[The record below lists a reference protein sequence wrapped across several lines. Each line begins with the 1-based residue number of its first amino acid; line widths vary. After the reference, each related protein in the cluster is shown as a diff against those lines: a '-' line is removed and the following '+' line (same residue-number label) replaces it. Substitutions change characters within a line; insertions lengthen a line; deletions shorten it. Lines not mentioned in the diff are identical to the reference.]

1 LLNLTRINK
10 VEIRLHS
17 SQNEQYKH
25 KLSKRMLAF
34 AKDISMK
41 EPNHPEEGKNSELKE
56 YMDYQRALDH
66 ERLIYHA
73 LDYSKTELQNS
84 ITKLQDKQEKLE
96 DYLKNNFPISYKP
109 LKSADIIIFMLRKLI
124 NGHNSSNNWYK
135 MNAYYHALVYDCI
148 KYFTAFYNTTIQ
160 KNSEKAEEFKISKGI
175 EVDFDDWTHLFFPD
189 LDFHLGKNV
198 DGSQYPFAKRNK
210 AIEESITKEVD
221 AGKSFEEALQVVK
234 EKHDI
239 DDACTDFLKN
249 KEISKE
255 NMELFYTS
263 AENPIYEYLTER
275 EDGSWGAVEGE
286 SLLDQAYYLGS
297 TLKVWVW
304 RKKEDAESTME
315 GMSSVLKK

>member
-1 LLNLTRINK
+1 
-10 VEIRLHS
+10 
-17 SQNEQYKH
+17 
-25 KLSKRMLAF
+25 MLAF
-34 AKDISMK
+34 AKDITIK
-41 EPNHPEEGKNSELKE
+41 DPNHPEEAKNSELKE
-56 YMDYQRALDH
+56 YMNYQRSLDH

-84 ITKLQDKQEKLE
+84 MTEFRDKKEKL
-96 DYLKNNFPISYKP
+96 DNYLKNQFKICYTS
-109 LKSADIIIFMLRKLI
+109 LKSADTVIFMLRKLI

-135 MNAYYHALVYDCI
+135 MNAYYYALVYDCI
-148 KYFTAFYNTTIQ
+148 KSFISFHNSIIQ
-160 KNSEKAEEFKISKGI
+160 KNPDKAQEFNISNGT
-175 EVDFDDWTHLFFPD
+175 EVDFDDWIHLFFHD
-189 LDFHLGKNV
+189 LDFHIGNNL

-210 AIEESITKEVD
+210 AIEEHIAKEVK
-221 AGKSFEEALQVVK
+221 AGNPFEEALQTVK
-234 EKHDI
+234 EKHEI
-239 DDACTDFLKN
+239 EDASIDFLTN
-249 KEISKE
+249 KEISKD

-315 GMSSVLKK
+315 DMSSMLKK

>member
-1 LLNLTRINK
+1 
-10 VEIRLHS
+10 
-17 SQNEQYKH
+17 
-25 KLSKRMLAF
+25 MLAF

-73 LDYSKTELQNS
+73 LDYSKTELQNN
-84 ITKLQDKQEKLE
+84 ITKLQGGQEKLE

-109 LKSADIIIFMLRKLI
+109 LKSADTIIFMLRKLI

-148 KYFTAFYNTTIQ
+148 KYFTAFYNTIIQ
-160 KNSEKAEEFKISKGI
+160 KNPEKAEEFKVSKGI

-189 LDFHLGKNV
+189 LDFHLGKTV
-198 DGSQYPFAKRNK
+198 DGSQYPFSKRNK

>member
-1 LLNLTRINK
+1 
-10 VEIRLHS
+10 
-17 SQNEQYKH
+17 
-25 KLSKRMLAF
+25 MLAF

-73 LDYSKTELQNS
+73 LDYSKTELQNN
-84 ITKLQDKQEKLE
+84 ITKLQGEQEKLE
-96 DYLKNNFPISYKP
+96 DYLKNNFAISYKP
-109 LKSADIIIFMLRKLI
+109 LQSADTIIFMLRKLI

-148 KYFTAFYNTTIQ
+148 KIFTAFYNTIIQ
-160 KNSEKAEEFKISKGI
+160 KNPEEAEEFKISKGI
-175 EVDFDDWTHLFFPD
+175 EIDFDDWTHLFFPD

-198 DGSQYPFAKRNK
+198 ESSQYPFAKRNK
-210 AIEESITKEVD
+210 AIEENITKEVD

-239 DDACTDFLKN
+239 DDACTDFLQN
-249 KEISKE
+249 KEISKG

>member
-1 LLNLTRINK
+1 
-10 VEIRLHS
+10 
-17 SQNEQYKH
+17 
-25 KLSKRMLAF
+25 
-34 AKDISMK
+34 
-41 EPNHPEEGKNSELKE
+41 
-56 YMDYQRALDH
+56 
-66 ERLIYHA
+66 
-73 LDYSKTELQNS
+73 
-84 ITKLQDKQEKLE
+84 
-96 DYLKNNFPISYKP
+96 
-109 LKSADIIIFMLRKLI
+109 MLRKLI

-148 KYFTAFYNTTIQ
+148 KNFTAFYNTIIQ
-160 KNSEKAEEFKISKGI
+160 KNPEEAEEFKISKGI
-175 EVDFDDWTHLFFPD
+175 KIDFDDWTHLFFPD

-198 DGSQYPFAKRNK
+198 EGSQYPFAKRNK
-210 AIEESITKEVD
+210 AIEENITKEVD
-221 AGKSFEEALQVVK
+221 AGKTFKEALQVVK

-239 DDACTDFLKN
+239 DDACTDFLQN

-255 NMELFYTS
+255 NIELFYTS

-275 EDGSWGAVEGE
+275 EDGRWGAVEGE

>member
-1 LLNLTRINK
+1 
-10 VEIRLHS
+10 
-17 SQNEQYKH
+17 
-25 KLSKRMLAF
+25 MLAF

-73 LDYSKTELQNS
+73 LDYSKTELQNN
-84 ITKLQDKQEKLE
+84 ITKLQGGQEKLE

-109 LKSADIIIFMLRKLI
+109 LKSADTIIFMLRKLI

-148 KYFTAFYNTTIQ
+148 KYFTAFYNTIIQ
-160 KNSEKAEEFKISKGI
+160 KNLEKAEEFKISKGI

-239 DDACTDFLKN
+239 DDVCTDFLKN

>member
-1 LLNLTRINK
+1 
-10 VEIRLHS
+10 
-17 SQNEQYKH
+17 
-25 KLSKRMLAF
+25 MLAF
-34 AKDISMK
+34 AKDISMRG
-41 EPNHPEEGKNSELKE
+41 PNHPEEGKNSELKE

-66 ERLIYHA
+66 ERFIYHA

-84 ITKLQDKQEKLE
+84 ITKLQGRQEKLE

-109 LKSADIIIFMLRKLI
+109 LKSADTIIFMLRKLI

-135 MNAYYHALVYDCI
+135 MNAYYHALAYDCI
-148 KYFTAFYNTTIQ
+148 KCFTAFYNTIIQ
-160 KNSEKAEEFKISKGI
+160 KNPEKAEEFKISKGI
-175 EVDFDDWTHLFFPD
+175 EIDFDDWTHLFFPD

-198 DGSQYPFAKRNK
+198 EGLQYPFAKRNK
-210 AIEESITKEVD
+210 AIEENITKEVD
-221 AGKSFEEALQVVK
+221 AGKSFEEALQIVK

-239 DDACTDFLKN
+239 DEAVTDFLQN
-249 KEISKE
+249 KEISKG

-263 AENPIYEYLTER
+263 TENPIYEYLTER

>member
-1 LLNLTRINK
+1 
-10 VEIRLHS
+10 
-17 SQNEQYKH
+17 
-25 KLSKRMLAF
+25 
-34 AKDISMK
+34 
-41 EPNHPEEGKNSELKE
+41 
-56 YMDYQRALDH
+56 MDYQRALDH

-84 ITKLQDKQEKLE
+84 ITKLQGRQEKLE

-109 LKSADIIIFMLRKLI
+109 LKSADTIIFMLRKLI

-135 MNAYYHALVYDCI
+135 MNAYYHALAYDCI
-148 KYFTAFYNTTIQ
+148 KCFTAFYNTIIQ
-160 KNSEKAEEFKISKGI
+160 KNPEEAEEFKISKGI

-210 AIEESITKEVD
+210 AIEENITKEVD
-221 AGKSFEEALQVVK
+221 AGKSFKEALQVVK

-239 DDACTDFLKN
+239 DDACTDFLQD

-255 NMELFYTS
+255 NIELFYTS

>member
-1 LLNLTRINK
+1 
-10 VEIRLHS
+10 
-17 SQNEQYKH
+17 
-25 KLSKRMLAF
+25 MLAF

-73 LDYSKTELQNS
+73 LDYSKTELQNN
-84 ITKLQDKQEKLE
+84 ITKLQGRQEKLE
-96 DYLKNNFPISYKP
+96 DYLKNNFAISYKP
-109 LKSADIIIFMLRKLI
+109 LKSPDTIIFMLRKLI

-148 KYFTAFYNTTIQ
+148 KFFTAFYNTIIQ
-160 KNSEKAEEFKISKGI
+160 KNPEKAEEFKISKGI
-175 EVDFDDWTHLFFPD
+175 EIDFDDWTHLFFPD

-198 DGSQYPFAKRNK
+198 EGSQYPFAKRNK
-210 AIEESITKEVD
+210 AIEENITKEVD

-239 DDACTDFLKN
+239 DDACTDFLQN
-249 KEISKE
+249 KEISKG

>member
-1 LLNLTRINK
+1 
-10 VEIRLHS
+10 
-17 SQNEQYKH
+17 
-25 KLSKRMLAF
+25 MLAF

-73 LDYSKTELQNS
+73 LDYSKTELQNN
-84 ITKLQDKQEKLE
+84 ITKLQGEQEKLE

-148 KYFTAFYNTTIQ
+148 KIFTAFYNTIIQ
-160 KNSEKAEEFKISKGI
+160 KNPEKAEEFKISKELEI
-175 EVDFDDWTHLFFPD
+175 DFDDWTHLFFPD

-239 DDACTDFLKN
+239 DDACTDFLQN
-249 KEISKE
+249 KEISKG

>member
-1 LLNLTRINK
+1 
-10 VEIRLHS
+10 
-17 SQNEQYKH
+17 
-25 KLSKRMLAF
+25 MLAF
-34 AKDISMK
+34 AKDISIK
-41 EPNHPEEGKNSELKE
+41 EPNHPEEAKNSELKE

-84 ITKLQDKQEKLE
+84 ITKLQDEQEKLQ
-96 DYLKNNFPISYKP
+96 DYLKNNFPISHKS
-109 LKSADIIIFMLRKLI
+109 LKSADTIMFMLRKLT

-135 MNAYYHALVYDCI
+135 MNAYYYALAYDCI
-148 KYFTAFYNTTIQ
+148 RCFTVFYNKIVQ
-160 KNSEKAEEFKISKGI
+160 ENPENAEEFKISNGI
-175 EVDFDDWTHLFFPD
+175 EVDFDDWSHLFFPD
-189 LDFHLGKNV
+189 LDFHIGKNV
-198 DGSQYPFAKRNK
+198 EGSQYPFAKRNK
-210 AIEESITKEVD
+210 AIEESINKEID
-221 AGKSFEEALQVVK
+221 AGKSFEEALQTVK

-239 DDACTDFLKN
+239 DEASMDFLQN
-249 KEISKE
+249 KEISKV

-263 AENPIYEYLTER
+263 AENPIYEYLAER

-315 GMSSVLKK
+315 DMSSVLKK